1 MTGFPESLERG
12 TTALDL
18 LECRSYALR
27 REPQPLSPPLEVL
40 MMTPL
45 PRRWFLVALVALV
58 AFAVSSP
65 LLVVADEAPATS
77 KKSQRETGIAYR
89 TGDVSEYAKERCLL
103 DLSIP
108 EGVKDF
114 PTVVWFHGGGLTGGE
129 RSIPSELERQGI
141 AVAAAGYRLSPKAKS
156 PEYVEDAAAAVAW
169 TFKNIA
175 SRGGS
180 PEKIYVAGHSAGA
193 YLSLMV
199 TLDRKWLAAH
209 DIDANR
215 IAGVISDSSQTITH
229 FTVRKERG
237 IGEFQPVIDDMA
249 PLYHVRKDSPPL
261 LLITGDR
268 DLELRGRYEEN
279 AYLWRMM
286 KEVGHT
292 GTTLLE
298 LDGFNHGEMVRP
310 AHPLLLKF
318 VKKPR
323 S

>member
-1 MTGFPESLERG
+1 M
-12 TTALDL
+12 
-18 LECRSYALR
+18 
-27 REPQPLSPPLEVL
+27 SP
-40 MMTPL
+40 M
-45 PRRWFLVALVALV
+45 PRRWFLFALV
-58 AFAVSSP
+58 AFAVARP
-65 LLVVADEAPATS
+65 LVVAAEEALTAG
-77 KKSQRETGIAYR
+77 KKSRRETAIAYR
-89 TGDVSEYAKERCLL
+89 TGEIAGYAKERCLL

-108 EGVKDF
+108 AGVKDF

-129 RSIPSELERQGI
+129 RSIPSELEGQGI
-141 AVAAAGYRLSPKAKS
+141 AIAAAGYRLSPKAKS

-169 TFKNIA
+169 AFNNIA

-199 TLDRKWLAAH
+199 ALDRKWLAAH
-209 DIDANR
+209 DIDADR

-237 IGEFQPVIDDMA
+237 IGELQPVIDDMA
-249 PLYHVRKDSPPL
+249 PLFHVRKDSPPL

-268 DLELRGRYEEN
+268 ELELRGRYEEN

-286 KEVGHT
+286 KEAGHKET
-292 GTTLLE
+292 ALLE

-318 VKKPR
+318 VRKPR